1 MKSRVITALL
11 IAVVVIFFAWY
22 SPWTFMIFA
31 IFTVVSS
38 TYEFLALPGNNELS
52 KFTKTMMYILTLAP
66 LLILRTFENLQGAY
80 VSIYFLVLF
89 SLVLFD
95 KKLNFKS
102 MSTLVTLAAFAIPA
116 SLSVMWIRW
125 LPNGFEILIFVIWV
139 TAMADTGGLLF
150 GMKFGKH
157 KILPRLSPKKSWEG
171 LLGGAIFAVVLGW
184 LYSLVFDTGLPNTWA
199 VIVVCLIFTVMGL
212 VGDLFFSSIK
222 RTYNLKDFSNFLPGH
237 GGVLDRVDSHLFNY
251 ITFYIILSLFVY

>member
-11 IAVVVIFFAWY
+11 IAVVVIFCAWY

-31 IFTVVSS
+31 IFTVISS
-38 TYEFLALPGNNELS
+38 TYEFLGLPGNKELS
-52 KFTKTMMYILTLAP
+52 NFTKGMMYILTLAP
-66 LLILRTFENLQGAY
+66 LLILRTFVDLQGAY
-80 VSIYFLVLF
+80 VAIYILILF
-89 SLVLFD
+89 SLVMFD
-95 KKLNFKS
+95 KKLDFKS
-102 MSTLVTLAAFAIPA
+102 MSSLVTLAAFAVPA

-139 TAMADTGGLLF
+139 TAMADTGALLA
-150 GMKFGKH
+150 GTRFGKH

-184 LYSLVFDTGLPNTWA
+184 LYSLVFDTGLHSTWA
-199 VIVVCLIFTVMGL
+199 VIVVCLVFTIMGL
-212 VGDLFFSSIK
+212 VGDLFFSAVK
-222 RTYNLKDFSNFLPGH
+222 RSYNLKDFSNFLPGH